1 MTDLTSTGPTHAGQ
15 GKIWPRTDLLDLLGI
30 THPIIQA
37 PMSGFGGPVLVGAVS
52 NAGALGSLGCGAVPN
67 QTARD
72 QVQEIR
78 RATYRPFS
86 LNFFAHAAPRID
98 ADVSH
103 RMRQRLR
110 AYYDELDLGVVPDPS
125 NPLPGFDEE
134 RLQLVLDLR
143 PPVVSFHF
151 GLPPADKLKRV
162 KRTGAV
168 VLCSATTVAE
178 PRYRGGRASWNLY
191 SRRWRRPDW

>member
-125 NPLPGFDEE
+125 DPLPVFDEE

-151 GLPPADKLKRV
+151 GLPPADKIKRV
-162 KRTGAV
+162 KRTLVPQVADAV
-168 VLCSATTVAE
+168 RIPVIAA
-178 PRYRGGRASWNLY
+178 GG
-191 SRRWRRPDW
+191 